1 MPVDGLGK
9 NNKQGE
15 QSYLGASQTIF
26 ENRHDAGR
34 RLAAELSGYSGQLVV
49 VLAIPNGGVP
59 VALEVARAL
68 KADLDLIISRKI
80 SISLNPEGGIGVV
93 ADDGTVIL
101 NEEAVRRIGLSRQQ
115 LEQDINRI
123 RADIKQR
130 SLLYKGD
137 QPLVRING
145 KTAIII
151 DDGLAS
157 GFTMMA
163 AVESVRHRRPKEV
176 VVAVPVASAMAV
188 KRVEKVADKVVTCYT
203 GFMPKF
209 YVSDFY
215 RYWYDLSD
223 DDVVRYLK
231 EWRMQQFRSHIMP
244 PQDR

>member
-1 MPVDGLGK
+1 M
-9 NNKQGE
+9 
-15 QSYLGASQTIF
+15 GASQTIF

-34 RLAAELSGYSGQLVV
+34 RLAAELRGYSGQFVV

-101 NEEAVRRIGLSRQQ
+101 NEEAVRRIGLNRQQ
-115 LEQDINRI
+115 IEYEASKV
-123 RADIKQR
+123 RAEIKQR

-137 QPLVRING
+137 RPPVRING
-145 KTAIII
+145 RTAIII

-188 KRVEKVADKVVTCYT
+188 KRVEKIADKVVTCYT

>member
-1 MPVDGLGK
+1 
-9 NNKQGE
+9 
-15 QSYLGASQTIF
+15 LGASQTIF

-34 RLAAELSGYSGQLVV
+34 RLAEELRGYSGQFVV

-59 VALEVARAL
+59 VALEVASAL

-80 SISLNPEGGIGVV
+80 PISFNPEGGIGAA

-101 NEEAVRRIGLSRQQ
+101 NEEAVRRIGLSQQ
-115 LEQDINRI
+115 QIEYEANKV
-123 RADIKQR
+123 RAEIKQR

-137 QPLVRING
+137 RLPVRVNG
-145 KTAIII
+145 RTVIII

-163 AVESVRHRRPKEV
+163 AVESVRRRQPKEV

-188 KRVEKVADKVVTCYT
+188 KHVEKVADKVVTCYT
-203 GFMPKF
+203 SFMPKF
-209 YVSDFY
+209 YISDFY
-215 RYWYDLSD
+215 KHWHDLSD

-231 EWRMQQFRSHIMP
+231 EWRTQQFRSHLMP